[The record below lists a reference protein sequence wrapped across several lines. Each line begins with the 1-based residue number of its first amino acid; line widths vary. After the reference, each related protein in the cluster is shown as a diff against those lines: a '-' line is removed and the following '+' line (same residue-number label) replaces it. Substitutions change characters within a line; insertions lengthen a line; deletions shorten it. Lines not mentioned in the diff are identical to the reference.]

1 MSVFAHHPLRHTG
14 TRSHS
19 TLQSAYA
26 LLIGFVRRIAD
37 SPLEQPVLHA
47 LEAPARRSAA
57 GAARW
62 RPHAHWHVTGGP
74 DGGRHL
80 EATWH
85 ARH

>member
-19 TLQSAYA
+19 ARQFVHA
-26 LLIGFVRRIAD
+26 LLSGFVRRIAD

-47 LEAPARRSAA
+47 LKAPASRSVA
-57 GAARW
+57 GAARR
-62 RPHAHWHVTGGP
+62 RPHAHWRVAYGP
-74 DGGRHL
+74 DGGRYL

-85 ARH
+85 TRH